1 MTRCRYGC
9 NMTSHVSIRLFWH
22 DSGWNGAICR
32 DPAANVWCEAHEHV
46 RDHKDL
52 SAESDKAGLR
62 VNTAGV
68 TPGCEMSIQAFSTDR
83 NTIRLWPPD
92 WMEAQA
98 VQPVDIEVDKY
109 STGMWPYEGMWD
121 ESGGFKSNEER
132 RAIAQGFFREV
143 RRGESLAFFYVDE
156 RNPMFIDTGE
166 RSPNRVLAGIS
177 RIVAIGDI
185 EEWAEP
191 DWRGETNMIWSV
203 PFRHDFPADGIR
215 FPLQGIL
222 SAVPDPEARRDFV
235 VALGGGLR
243 TDFRYG
249 SARLSQDRAVAVVE
263 RAVGALGRLEAASV
277 LGHSVAAEID
287 WLNKV
292 LLELWEERGPYPGL
306 GSLLIALG
314 CGRGAQIQRDAVPAM
329 SAAGRDAAEAVFD
342 ALGGESVAEFA
353 QWKNDIA
360 DAGDEWEYLD
370 SGTQEL
376 ARLLVRMELTPA
388 QMSILLDETH
398 RVRHGL
404 PGSSDA
410 LISNPYLLCEMFIPD
425 QGDEPISFL
434 AVDHALVPH
443 ESMADAPVRVPPR
456 DPRRLRALLTEV
468 LSASGDDGNTFVSA
482 TDVLAAASQRSPDDR
497 KCDVPLDRLSHEKVA
512 PLLDE
517 TIERFELDDV
527 QYLAL
532 RELREHESRI
542 EDVIDELVARPLLG
556 SPAVD
561 WQSLAG
567 EVARRADVA
576 PVELSDEQQGALDRL
591 LRSPVSV
598 LTGAA
603 GTGKSTLLA
612 PLIAAV
618 RDQEGHVP
626 IRALA
631 PTGKAAD
638 RLRAVGVDGMTIHR
652 ALAGAGWYDWQLGI
666 WVDTADGRISAD
678 TLIIDECS
686 MVDVTLLGTL
696 FKVVDWHAVRR
707 LILVGDHYQLPP
719 IGPGRPFFDFIAHLE
734 AADSADDAANP
745 YRGRLNE
752 LTHNY
757 RVAEGS
763 RAIALANGFA
773 RQGEADEPLIW
784 ASLAKGED
792 QGDLRVRFWH
802 DSFELHDLLGA
813 ELERLVDAECERVG
827 VEGSPWRR
835 FNALLGHDKHF
846 EVSHWQILGPIR
858 DSAAGTR
865 KLNAVVQD
873 RWHTRLKKMTRWP
886 GGAIRRAR
894 VAFGGEQITSM
905 DKVMQ
910 IRNEGRLNAYDQR
923 TKEKGKHAAFNGQLG
938 IVTGEFP
945 PANYKAR
952 RSGQKGP
959 VRTIQVEFE
968 GEPDLRFDY
977 FKDGRL
983 GVDQNLELAYA
994 ITIHK
999 AQGSQFR
1006 HVFLVV
1012 PQAAASFFG
1021 RELAYTGLSRA
1032 QQSLTLFL
1040 EKDIGSLLPLRKRAA
1055 AVTPQRASR
1064 LFTPRPNREAY
1075 RAGGRRNVSTRG
1087 DRVRS
1092 KSEVIIADLL
1102 HKYEALGKLTYAY
1115 EEELPAPGGDP
1126 WDIRLPDFTVHVGG
1140 RTYYWEHCGMADD
1153 PAYRKRWEE
1162 VRRPWYVRNGF
1173 GEQLIETYEEPD
1185 AFNAEAIERGIISD
1199 RLLKE

>member
-1 MTRCRYGC
+1 
-9 NMTSHVSIRLFWH
+9 MTSHVSVRLFWH
-22 DSGWNGAICR
+22 DSGWNGAVCR
-32 DPAANVWCEAHEHV
+32 DPAGNVWCEAHEHV
-46 RDHKDL
+46 RDHKDVA
-52 SAESDKAGLR
+52 AETAKAGLR
-62 VNTAGV
+62 VNAAGV
-68 TPGCEMSIQAFSTDR
+68 TPGCEMSIQAFATDR

-92 WMEAQA
+92 WMEAQD
-98 VQPVDIEVDKY
+98 VRPVDIEVDRY

-121 ESGGFKSNEER
+121 ESGGFKGNDER
-132 RAIAQGFFREV
+132 RAIAEGFLSEV
-143 RRGESLAFFYVDE
+143 RKGESLAFFYVDE
-156 RNPMFIDTGE
+156 RNPMFVDTGE

-177 RIVAIGDI
+177 RIVALGDI
-185 EEWAEP
+185 DEWAEA

-215 FPLQGIL
+215 FPLQGIV
-222 SAVPDPEARRDFV
+222 SSVPDPEQRRDFV
-235 VALGGGLR
+235 VPLDGGLR

-249 SARLSQDRAVAVVE
+249 SSRLSQDRAVAVVE
-263 RAVGALGRLEAASV
+263 RAIGALGRLEEAGV
-277 LGHSVAAEID
+277 LGQSVAAELE
-287 WLNKV
+287 WLNRV

-306 GSLLIALG
+306 GSLLLALG
-314 CGRGAQIQRDAVPAM
+314 CDRGTQIQRDAV
-329 SAAGRDAAEAVFD
+329 SAITATGKDAADAVFA
-342 ALGGESVAEFA
+342 ALGGESIRELA
-353 QWKNDIA
+353 QWNNDVA
-360 DAGDEWEYLD
+360 DAGDEWEYLN
-370 SGTQEL
+370 SSAQEL
-376 ARLLVRMELTPA
+376 ARVLVRMELTPE
-388 QMSILLDETH
+388 QVTILLDESQ

-404 PGSSDA
+404 SRDSDA
-410 LISNPYLLCEMFIPD
+410 LLANPYLLCESFVPD

-434 AVDHALVPH
+434 TVDHALVPH

-468 LSASGDDGNTFVSA
+468 LSGSAADGNTFMAASDA
-482 TDVLAAASQRSPDDR
+482 LAAATQRSPEDR
-497 KCDVPLDRLSHEKVA
+497 KCDVPIDRLGHEKVA

-517 TIERFELDDV
+517 TIERFDLQEI
-527 QYLAL
+527 QNLAL
-532 RELREHESRI
+532 RNLRAHEIRI
-542 EDVIDELVARPLLG
+542 EDVIDELVARPLLE
-556 SPAVD
+556 SPPVD
-561 WQSLAG
+561 WQALAG
-567 EVARRADVA
+567 DVA
-576 PVELSDEQQGALDRL
+576 QRDGSAAVELSEEQQAALDRL
-591 LRSPVSV
+591 LRSSISV

-612 PLIAAV
+612 PMIAAV
-618 RDQEGHVP
+618 RAKEGHVP

-652 ALAGAGWYDWQLGI
+652 ALAGAGWYDWRLGI
-666 WVDTADGRISAD
+666 WVDDADGRITAD

-686 MVDVTLLGTL
+686 MVDIKLLGTL
-696 FKVVDWHAVRR
+696 FKAVDWHAVRR

-719 IGPGRPFFDFIAHLE
+719 IGPGRPFFDLIAHLE
-734 AADSADDAANP
+734 AADASEDSANS

-792 QGDLRVRFWH
+792 QGDLRVRFWQ
-802 DSFELHDLLGA
+802 DSLELHELLVA
-813 ELERLVDAECERVG
+813 ETEQLVDSECERAG
-827 VEGSPWRR
+827 IEGTVWSK
-835 FNALLGHDKHF
+835 FNDVLGHSHLF
-846 EVSHWQILGPIR
+846 AVSHWQILGPIR
-858 DSAAGTR
+858 DTAAGTR

-873 RWHTRLKKMTRWP
+873 RWHAGLKRMSRYPK
-886 GGAIRRAR
+886 GAIKRAR

-910 IRNEGRLNAYDQR
+910 IRNEGKLNAYDRR
-923 TKEKGKHAAFNGQLG
+923 TGKKDKHAAFNGQLG
-938 IVTGEFP
+938 IVRGEFP

-952 RSGQKGP
+952 RGGQKGP
-959 VRTIQVEFE
+959 VKSIEVVFE

-977 FKDGRL
+977 YKDGRL

-1032 QQSLTLFL
+1032 QQTLTLFL

-1064 LFTPRPNREAY
+1064 LFTPRPGKEAY
-1075 RAGGRRNVSTRG
+1075 RAGDRRNVSTRG

-1102 HKYEALGKLTYAY
+1102 HKYEALGKLTYTY
-1115 EEELPAPGGDP
+1115 EDELQAPGGDP
-1126 WDIRLPDFTVHVGG
+1126 WDVRLPDFTVHVGG

-1153 PAYRKRWEE
+1153 PAYRQRWEE

-1173 GEQLIETYEEPD
+1173 ADQLIETYEEPD
-1185 AFNAEAIERGIISD
+1185 AFDAEAIEREIVKD
-1199 RLLKE
+1199 RLLRE